1 MKRRLHTLD
10 NCFAGKKRL
19 PATKLATDGPVLSKN
34 CMLFTSRQGRVSL
47 QQSLYLKNSWGRRY
61 TERQNSRRGPPENRT
76 KFQVRAKSAKG
87 E

>member
-1 MKRRLHTLD
+1 MKWRFHTLD

-19 PATKLATDGPVLSKN
+19 PATKLVLSKN

-47 QQSLYLKNSWGRRY
+47 QRSLYLKNSWERRY

-76 KFQVRAKSAKG
+76 KIQVRAKSAEG